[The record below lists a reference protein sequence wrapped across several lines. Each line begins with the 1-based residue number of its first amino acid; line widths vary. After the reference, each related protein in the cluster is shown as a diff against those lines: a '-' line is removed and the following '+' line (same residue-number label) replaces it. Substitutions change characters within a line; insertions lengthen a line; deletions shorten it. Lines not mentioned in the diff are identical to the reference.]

1 MSTKEECDNLKFE
14 LSRYTEMFN
23 IMSQALKRISASEQP
38 ADTIASEAMGKC
50 VPIRMRSLV
59 ADNND

>member
-23 IMSQALKRISASEQP
+23 IMSQALKRISASEQS

-50 VPIRMRSLV
+50 VPIRMRS
-59 ADNND
+59 

>member
-38 ADTIASEAMGKC
+38 AETIAKEAIVKC
-50 VPIRMRSLV
+50 VPIRIRSIV
-59 ADNND
+59 ADK